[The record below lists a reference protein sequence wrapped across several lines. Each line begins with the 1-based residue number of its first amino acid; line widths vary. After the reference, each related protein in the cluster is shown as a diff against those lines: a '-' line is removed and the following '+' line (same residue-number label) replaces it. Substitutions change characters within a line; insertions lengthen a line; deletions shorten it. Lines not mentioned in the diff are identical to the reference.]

1 MLLLLVSAHL
11 LAMTHV
17 LALHFIAYVLAAAH
31 PFSPQPMFS
40 PLALLP
46 TCSPAAHMP
55 VPSAH
60 HLASAQVASA
70 RLRLSPRSRLSP
82 RAHLSP
88 CARLARLTSLPAPHH
103 PACVLARSFLGAFWK
118 ILERADPSLRSKS
131 AQVFQSDE
139 AQVCVVGRISA
150 PPPGFSVNRGSMSQ
164 VTVYLGH

>member
-17 LALHFIAYVLAAAH
+17 LTLHFIAHVLAAAH

-103 PACVLARSFLGAFWK
+103 PACVLARSFLGAFGRFWNEL
-118 ILERADPSLRSKS
+118 ILHFVQSPHKSNLTKHKS
-131 AQVFQSDE
+131 ARS
-139 AQVCVVGRISA
+139 VGRISA
-150 PPPGFSVNRGSMSQ
+150 PPPGFSVNRGSIM
-164 VTVYLGH
+164 VCTDLL